1 MNVDEVVLA
10 VSNLSKTIKKSP
22 IIKDV
27 SFELN
32 RGEILGLL
40 GPNGSGK
47 TTILKMLV
55 GLIKPNKGTIFI
67 EDFSIMKDFEK
78 AIKHVGAMIENPVM
92 YDFLSGY
99 DNLIHFFRM
108 TDRFSYKR
116 IDEVIRL
123 LKMQDYVADKVF
135 TYSLGM
141 RQRLGLA
148 QAILHRPSILL
159 LDEPTNGLDP
169 EGIKSLRETLRNL
182 ANEENVSII
191 ISSHILAEIE
201 LICDSVLVMND
212 GVCIERGLLSELESG
227 AGQKHTYSFK
237 VLNTGNVKTILQNK
251 YQENPIQY
259 HTNGFTIELE
269 IQDVAELNKLLVE
282 ADVDVIGI
290 ERIGSPLEELFL
302 EKMRGDDDDISSSN

>member
-1 MNVDEVVLA
+1 MQENEIVLK
-10 VSNLSKTIKKSP
+10 VSHLSKRIKKSP

-27 SFELN
+27 SFELK

-55 GLIKPNKGTIFI
+55 GLIKPTSGTVMI
-67 EDFSIMKDFEK
+67 EDIYLDKEFER
-78 AIKHVGAMIENPVM
+78 AITNVGAIIENPVM
-92 YDFLSGY
+92 YDYLSGY

-108 TDRFSYKR
+108 TDRFSYER
-116 IDEVIRL
+116 IDEIIDL
-123 LKMQDYVADKVF
+123 LRMDDYVSDKVY

-148 QAILHRPSILL
+148 QALLHKPSVLL

-169 EGIKSLRETLRNL
+169 EGIKSLRETLRKL
-182 ANEENVSII
+182 AMEEEVSII

-201 LICDSVLVMND
+201 MICDSVLVMND
-212 GVCIERGLLSELESG
+212 GICIERGLLSDLQNETST
-227 AGQKHTYSFK
+227 KHIYSFK
-237 VLNTGNVKTILQNK
+237 VMDGDNIQSILQSEYHSN
-251 YQENPIQY
+251 QIQY
-259 HTNGFTIELE
+259 HSSGFSLELNVQE
-269 IQDVAELNKLLVE
+269 VAQLNKLLVE
-282 ADVDVIGI
+282 AEIDVIGI

-302 EKMRGDDDDISSSN
+302 HKLRGEES